1 MGYAIHD
8 FVAQV
13 LLRTTTHDKYTKVI
27 VWTYLLGTVA
37 YTFITFGC
45 FGIYEIIQL

>member
-27 VWTYLLGTVA
+27 VWTYVLGTAA
-37 YTFITFGC
+37 YTFITFAC
-45 FGIYEIIQL
+45 FGICEII